1 MSFNPSKLTLH
12 SAPNSI
18 ELEKKPS
25 SQFGFSAFKP
35 APRMFGWLSR
45 FVMPRW
51 LVLPIAFPLAAL
63 MTSGCSRSV
72 PTYLNETGSLNHYL
86 DKATKIDYPDVEVP
100 SLDEVTQ
107 SHGPMTVI
115 DPDFQS
121 YEDLTL
127 EDAVSYSLQNAKI
140 LRGYG
145 TPSLQGTR
153 VSPGQ
158 DNLVNGPA
166 AAGTIYNV
174 AVRETE
180 PGFIGTPGQLSNP
193 GGITTNTGLDG
204 NQGVEAALAD
214 FDAQFTTGLNFTKTD
229 EPRNTIPTSPIS
241 PLVFQQDQAQ
251 WQSEV
256 AKKSANGTQVFFRNV
271 NTYQANSNPLS
282 STGGLQVLDSWY
294 RASFEAEVRQPL
306 LRGRG
311 AFINR
316 MPVVISRIGTDQELA
331 NLESQLQNFVT
342 NIEIRY
348 WDLYCAYRN
357 LEASKTGRDAA
368 LQTWRIVKDQFDLG
382 ADANIQQAAQ
392 ASEQYH
398 FFDAQVIDAYNS
410 LLNAEGQLRFLMGWS
425 STDGRVLRP
434 SDEPVMAPLEFSWCE
449 SLCESL
455 SYRPELRQERWE
467 IKKKELALAYSK
479 NGLLPE
485 LNATALYRWL
495 GLGNKYG
502 TSGNSLPFPDA
513 SSGALNELYGGDYQE
528 LQFGVDFRMPIGFRR
543 ELANVR
549 NAQLKLAREIGRMED
564 MELDISKELSEA
576 FRALAANQ
584 LIMQASYN
592 RWKDTTIEKNHFD
605 RLKDAGVATLDVALD
620 AQRRR
625 SQAEIAFYTAM
636 CEYNKV
642 IALIHRRKGTI
653 LPYCGVEMSEGPW
666 AGKAYLDAN
675 EHARRRSASRE
686 LNYGWTRPQVISRG
700 EDWPSANNV
709 GVSPQGTAVPANSTY
724 PTRQPVDGML
734 DDSLT
739 IPMEA
744 DDFNQSSGSPTLENP
759 SDGNSPGSIKALS
772 PTPAARKT
780 SQIYRDS
787 NVQSTSYTEPVTNA
801 PQPPKSMASQSSNQ
815 PVSTATRIPTLR
827 EPARDNAPPPTQR
840 LKASTPMS
848 SAVTQ
853 TQSQPSN
860 DSTSAAAANQAPVPS
875 APQASQMNWERM
887 GMSRPTHQG
896 NGSVA
901 RIKTNQ

>member
-1 MSFNPSKLTLH
+1 MSFNPSKLTLQ
-12 SAPNSI
+12 STPDSI
-18 ELEKKPS
+18 ELERIPS
-25 SQFGFSAFKP
+25 LRFGFSAFKS
-35 APRMFGWLSR
+35 ARISRSWLSR
-45 FVMPRW
+45 FIAPGW
-51 LVLPIAFPLAAL
+51 LALPLAAL
-63 MTSGCSRSV
+63 MVSGCTRSV

-115 DPDFQS
+115 DPDFQT

-127 EDAVSYSLQNAKI
+127 EDAVSYSLQNAKV

-158 DNLVNGPA
+158 DNLINGPA

-256 AKKSANGTQVFFRNV
+256 AKKSANGTQIFFRNV

-331 NLESQLQNFVT
+331 NLEAQLQNFVT

-357 LEASKTGRDAA
+357 LDAAKTGRDAS
-368 LQTWRIVKDQFDLG
+368 LQTWRIVKDQFEEG
-382 ADANIQQAAQ
+382 ADVNIQQVAQ

-425 STDGRVLRP
+425 STDSRVLRP

-502 TSGNSLPFPDA
+502 TSGNSLPFPSA
-513 SSGALNELYGGDYQE
+513 TSGALNELYGGDYQE

-584 LIMQASYN
+584 LIMQASFN
-592 RWKDTTIEKNHFD
+592 RWKDTTIEKDHFD
-605 RLKDAGVATLDVALD
+605 ELKDAGVATLDVALD
-620 AQRRR
+620 AQRRQ

-653 LPYCGVEMSEGPW
+653 LSYCGVEMSEGPW

-700 EDWPSANNV
+700 EDHPSADNI
-709 GVSPQGTAVPANSTY
+709 GISPQGRAVPTNSTY
-724 PTRQPVDGML
+724 PTSPSVNGMM
-734 DDSLT
+734 DDSLN

-744 DDFNQSSGSPTLENP
+744 DIYNQPAGSQSLGSPSN
-759 SDGNSPGSIKALS
+759 GNSPAPNKALA

-780 SQIYRDS
+780 TQIYRDTNIQPS
-787 NVQSTSYTEPVTNA
+787 SYTEPVANSE
-801 PQPPKSMASQSSNQ
+801 QLRDSRESQSPIKNAA
-815 PVSTATRIPTLR
+815 TETRIPALR
-827 EPARDNAPPPTQR
+827 EPARDTASPPTQR
-840 LKASTPMS
+840 LRASTPLS
-848 SAVTQ
+848 DSTTQ
-853 TQSQPSN
+853 TQSRTLD
-860 DSTSAAAANQAPVPS
+860 DSASAVTTNQTSVPS
-875 APQASQMNWERM
+875 TPRASHMNWERM
-887 GMSRPTHQG
+887 GMSRPTNPG